1 MELLEINHLT
11 KKYGSFT
18 ALDDVTLK
26 ITKGK
31 IIGLLGMNGA
41 GKTTLLK
48 LINELLVPTSGE
60 ILFKGKRLG
69 IEAKND
75 IAYLSDKEYLDENMN
90 AIQILKFYKDFYKN
104 FNYKKA
110 LKYLDEF
117 DIEKNKKIYK
127 MSKGM
132 KDKLKLVLVISRSAS
147 LYIIDEPLTAIDPIT
162 REYILDIVFK
172 KIDKN
177 SSLIVTTHLINEMEK
192 VFDEIIILDKGKVV
206 LQKEVK
212 DLKTSIKSVLRRYSN
227 VLETV

>member
-11 KKYGSFT
+11 KKYGSFK
-18 ALDDVTLK
+18 ALDDVNLK
-26 ITKGK
+26 IAKGK

-48 LINELLVPTSGE
+48 LINELLIPTSGE
-60 ILFKGKRLG
+60 ILFKGKKLG
-69 IEAKND
+69 IESKND

-90 AIQILKFYKDFYKN
+90 AVQILKFYNDFYKN

-177 SSLIVTTHLINEMEK
+177 SSLIVTTHLLNEMEK
-192 VFDEIIILDKGKVV
+192 VFDEIIVLDKGKVV
-206 LQKEVK
+206 LNKEVK
-212 DLKTSIKSVLRRYSN
+212 DLKTSIKSILRRYSN

>member
-60 ILFKGKRLG
+60 ILFKGKKLG
-69 IEAKND
+69 IESKND

>member
-18 ALDDVTLK
+18 ALDDVNLK
-26 ITKGK
+26 IAKGK

-48 LINELLVPTSGE
+48 LINELLIPTSGE
-60 ILFKGKRLG
+60 ILFKGKKLG
-69 IEAKND
+69 IESKND

-90 AIQILKFYKDFYKN
+90 AVQILKFYNDFYKN

-177 SSLIVTTHLINEMEK
+177 SSLIVTTHLLNEMEK
-192 VFDEIIILDKGKVV
+192 VFDEIIVLDKGKVV
-206 LQKEVK
+206 LNKEVK
-212 DLKTSIKSVLRRYSN
+212 DLKTSIKSILRRYSN